1 MFPCSPGSYHYSI
14 NFIIMK
20 KKSFLQ
26 WAVLT
31 ILVLFTASESTFA
44 QKNKTDAEITSIN
57 APTRFVLV
65 NGNEIAY
72 RRFGKKA
79 GLPLVFIQHFTGT
92 LENWDPA
99 VLDGMAK
106 TREVII
112 FDNTGVGSS
121 TGKTPDNIA
130 DNAKDVAAFVYALG
144 LKKIDLLGFSM
155 GGMQA
160 QQVTLDHPDLVNRL
174 VLVGTAPRGGEG
186 SAVFSAQ
193 VMAMFAETYKYPD
206 EILLKTLFL
215 PTETSQKAGRA
226 FLERIRA
233 RKENRDMAINSQV
246 APAQTAAIKGWG
258 EMSKG
263 NYAYLKAIKQPTLV
277 VMGKDDVIFPS
288 VNGFILQQNLPD
300 AYLIMYPDSS
310 HGVQDQFPN
319 LFVTQLTIFLNGM
332 DN

>member
-1 MFPCSPGSYHYSI
+1 M
-14 NFIIMK
+14 NT
-20 KKSFLQ
+20 KSFIKLALLAITVATTLPQ
-26 WAVLT
+26 SAY
-31 ILVLFTASESTFA
+31 A
-44 QKNKTDAEITSIN
+44 QKAKGTAKTEITAIN
-57 APTRFVLV
+57 APTQFVEV
-65 NGNEIAY
+65 NGNKIAY
-72 RRFGKKA
+72 RRFGKKE

-92 LENWDPA
+92 MENWDPL

-112 FDNTGVGSS
+112 FDNTGIASS

-130 DNAKDVAAFVYALG
+130 DNAKDVAAFIYALG

-186 SAVFSAQ
+186 SAVFSPK
-193 VMAMFAETYKYPD
+193 VMAMFTETYKYPD

-215 PTETSQKAGRA
+215 PTPSSQKAGRA
-226 FLERIRA
+226 FLDRIRA
-233 RKENRDMAINSQV
+233 RKENRDIAINSQV
-246 APAQTAAIKGWG
+246 APAQTAAIKSWG
-258 EMSKG
+258 EINKG
-263 NYAYLKAIKQPTLV
+263 NYDYLQDIKQPTLV

-288 VNGFILQQNLPD
+288 VNGYILQQHLPN
-300 AYLIMYPDSS
+300 AYLIMYPDTS

-319 LFVTQLTIFLNGM
+319 LFVKQLTIFLDGL

>member
-1 MFPCSPGSYHYSI
+1 MI
-14 NFIIMK
+14 
-20 KKSFLQ
+20 
-26 WAVLT
+26 VLT
-31 ILVLFTASESTFA
+31 LLVLCRAEQNYG
-44 QKNKTDAEITSIN
+44 QKNKTDLDITSIN
-57 APTRFVLV
+57 APTRFVVV
-65 NGNEIAY
+65 NGNKMAY

-112 FDNTGVGSS
+112 FDNTGVGGS

-160 QQVTLDHPDLVNRL
+160 QQVTLDHPELINRL
-174 VLVGTAPRGGEG
+174 ILVGTAPRGGQG

-193 VMAMFAETYKYPD
+193 VMAMFAQTYKYPD

-226 FLERIRA
+226 FLERIRE
-233 RKENRDMAINSQV
+233 RKENRDPGINSQV

-263 NYAYLKAIKQPTLV
+263 DYAYLKAIKQPTLV

-288 VNGFILQQNLPD
+288 VNGFILQQNLPN

-319 LFVTQLTIFLNGM
+319 LFVRQLTIFLSAL